1 MLNGRSPASTVLL
14 LLVAAVAV
22 VSAHM
27 AVSKTMPEAAAVLS
41 ESPAAIQVWF
51 TQAPDPAI
59 SRLTLDRASAEV
71 ALGELDIRDDRSLVA
86 SVPSRLAAGDYTVR
100 WRTAGDDGHTQ
111 RGEFSFTVRA
121 AD

>member
-1 MLNGRSPASTVLL
+1 MRTWRGAACAVLL
-14 LLVAAVAV
+14 IAAAVAA

-27 AVSKTMPEAAAVLS
+27 AVSKTMPEADAVLS
-41 ESPAAIQVWF
+41 ASPAEIRIWY

-59 SRLTLDRASAEV
+59 SLLALEGSSGEI
-71 ALGELDIRDDRSLVA
+71 ALGELDIRDDRSLRA
-86 SVPSRLAAGDYTVR
+86 AVPSALDAGSYTVR

-111 RGEFSFTVRA
+111 RGEFSFSVRA

>member
-1 MLNGRSPASTVLL
+1 MLNGRITAWLVLL
-14 LLVAAVAV
+14 LAAAAAA

-27 AVSKTMPEAAAVLS
+27 AVSKTMPEADAVLP
-41 ESPAAIQVWF
+41 ESPTTIQIWF

-59 SRLTLDRASAEV
+59 SRLTLDGASGEV
-71 ALGELDIRDDRSLVA
+71 VLGELDIRDDRSLMA
-86 SVPSRLAAGDYTVR
+86 SIPSPLAAGGYTVR

-111 RGEFSFTVRA
+111 RGEFSFRVRA

>member
-1 MLNGRSPASTVLL
+1 MLNGRSTASTLLL

-27 AVSKTMPEAAAVLS
+27 AVSKTMPEADAVLL

-59 SRLTLDRASAEV
+59 SRLTLDGASGEL
-71 ALGELDIRDDRSLVA
+71 ALDELDIRDDRSLVA

-100 WRTAGDDGHTQ
+100 WRTAGDDGHAQ